1 MSQFPSVTDNA
12 FAVLSFLAAPAIL
25 TNASTVLA
33 LGTANRLARASDRAR
48 AAAILI
54 VSSTTADDPLVIF
67 QQKDFQ
73 NSTRRATLL
82 ITALRRFYLAAACF
96 AAGTGI
102 ALMEAFADYFQFHT
116 FDRVAQV
123 ATIFAALAGVGGLV
137 HGAIALLRETR
148 IALQSLEMQHAA
160 ITQWRATHQQ
170 PGGFAPPPAK
180 LSD

>member
-1 MSQFPSVTDNA
+1 MSQLPSVTDNA

-33 LGTANRLARASDRAR
+33 LGTSNRLARAADRAR
-48 AAAILI
+48 SAAMLI
-54 VSSTTADDPLVIF
+54 VSSTTSDDALVIF

-73 NSTRRATLL
+73 NSTKRATLL

-102 ALMEAFADYFQFHT
+102 ALMGAFADYFQFHI
-116 FDRVAQV
+116 FDRAAQI
-123 ATIFAALAGVGGLV
+123 ATIVAALAGVGGLV

-148 IALQSLEMQHAA
+148 IALQSLDMQHAT
-160 ITQWRATHQQ
+160 ITQWRATHQ
-170 PGGFAPPPAK
+170 PADGLGTPSAK
-180 LSD
+180 LTE

>member
-1 MSQFPSVTDNA
+1 MSQLPSVADNA

-25 TNASTVLA
+25 TNASPGLA

-48 AAAILI
+48 AAAVLI
-54 VSSTTADDPLVIF
+54 VSSTTAHDPLVIF

-73 NSTRRATLL
+73 NSTKRATLL

-102 ALMEAFADYFQFHT
+102 ALMGAFADYSQIHI
-116 FDRVAQV
+116 FDRAAQV
-123 ATIFAALAGVGGLV
+123 ATIIAALAGVGGLV
-137 HGAIALLRETR
+137 HGAYTLLLETR
-148 IALQSLEMQHAA
+148 IALQSLDMQHAA

-170 PGGFAPPPAK
+170 LNGPSQPPAK
-180 LSD
+180 LDD